1 MLHVKKRF
9 KYDADFEVS
18 AVVSPEKEVAWAVD
32 DNDDGNDHEVIFNQ
46 P

>member
-9 KYDADFEVS
+9 KYNGDFE
-18 AVVSPEKEVAWAVD
+18 AEKEVAWGVD
-32 DNDDGNDHEVIFNQ
+32 DNDDGNDHWVIINH